1 MNGAPAV
8 DTAPCIDAGRLPVG
22 DGHVLAWRRFGAGAA
37 AGVPVWLALHGGPG
51 SASSP
56 ALLAPFDLRRD
67 HVVLFDQRG
76 CGASTP
82 AGGITANDITTLA
95 DDVERLRTHLG
106 VARWTLVAGSWG
118 ATLALATVARHPHA
132 VQALLLRNLF
142 VPDSSE
148 LQWFFGG
155 ARRLAPHAWEALA
168 ALAPAA
174 RRDALLPWLA
184 EVFAGHDDALQART
198 ARAWLAWERALAGL
212 PAQPP
217 PAGAALQAAVL
228 RYRVQAHVLEALG
241 GLHDGAVAAFAAAC
255 PQVPAW
261 VLHGAQDRVCRPEAA
276 RAVQARLR
284 GSRWQLVAGAGHDP
298 FHPAMARALRK
309 AVADLRGRA
318 AGPEHAS

>member
-1 MNGAPAV
+1 M
-8 DTAPCIDAGRLPVG
+8 
-22 DGHVLAWRRFGAGAA
+22 
-37 AGVPVWLALHGGPG
+37 
-51 SASSP
+51 
-56 ALLAPFDLRRD
+56 
-67 HVVLFDQRG
+67 
-76 CGASTP
+76 
-82 AGGITANDITTLA
+82 
-95 DDVERLRTHLG
+95 
-106 VARWTLVAGSWG
+106 ARWSLVGGSWG
-118 ATLALATVARHPHA
+118 ATLALAAAARHPQA

-142 VPDSSE
+142 VPDSAE

-155 ARRLAPHAWEALA
+155 ACLHAPQAWEALA

-184 EVFAGHDDALQART
+184 EVFAGHDDALQARA

-228 RYRVQAHVLEALG
+228 RYRVQAHLLHTRH
-241 GLHDGAVAAFAAAC
+241 GLHDGALAAFAAAC
-255 PQVPAW
+255 PPVPAW

-284 GSRWQLVAGAGHDP
+284 ASRWQRVAGAGHDP

-309 AVADLRGRA
+309 AVADLRGRVA
-318 AGPEHAS
+318 APEHAS